1 MSGTKTFSNETAE
14 RYALA
19 LFEVSNEKSELDS
32 NENNATKLLEIYNG
46 NLEFKNF
53 IKNPTNHLETQ
64 KKVLNE
70 ISKTLN
76 FSNNLKNFL
85 NLIIEKRRIFFLDKI
100 LKKFISLCSRGSG
113 KINALLTSSKKHSK
127 EEIEDISKQ
136 ISNSIGSEVE
146 LTFNVNQDLIGG
158 IKLQVGSMLIDT
170 SIKNKLKKFKQLMVK
185 N

>member
-1 MSGTKTFSNETAE
+1 MGGTKTFSNETAE

-19 LFEVSNEKSELDS
+19 LFEVSNEKSELGS

-64 KKVLNE
+64 KKVFNE
-70 ISKTLN
+70 ISKILN
-76 FSNNLKNFL
+76 FSNNLKNFF

-100 LKKFISLCSRGSG
+100 LKKFLSLCSRGRG
-113 KINALLTSSKKHSK
+113 KINALLTSSKKLSK

-136 ISNSIGSEVE
+136 ISNSIGSEIE

-170 SIKNKLKKFKQLMVK
+170 SIKNKLKKFKQLMVE